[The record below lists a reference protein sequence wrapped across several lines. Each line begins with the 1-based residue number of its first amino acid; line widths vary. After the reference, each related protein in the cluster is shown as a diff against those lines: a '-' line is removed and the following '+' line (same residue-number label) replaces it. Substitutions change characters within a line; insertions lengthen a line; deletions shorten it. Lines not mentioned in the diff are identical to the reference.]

1 MKYKNLKVE
10 MARAG
15 LNQRMLA
22 EKAGMKKDTF
32 NRKITGG
39 SDWTLPECLKIRNIL
54 NPELK
59 LEYLF
64 ADGDVDE

>member
-22 EKAGMKKDTF
+22 EKAGMKKDTLS
-32 NRKITGG
+32 RKLTGG
-39 SDWTLPECLKIRNIL
+39 SEFLLPECLKIRNFL